1 MIHSDPVHSSQ
12 ATKVIFIP
20 IIETMCHPPLGNFNS
35 LLLQNK
41 APSPESVMS
50 FAAHVFFKL
59 ENLLHIYLDIDSR
72 MCISIG
78 ENCSIVRRTG

>member
-1 MIHSDPVHSSQ
+1 MIHSDPVHLSQ

-20 IIETMCHPPLGNFNS
+20 IIETMCHSPLGNFNS

-41 APSPESVMS
+41 AASSESVMS
-50 FAAHVFFKL
+50 FATHVFSKF

-78 ENCSIVRRTG
+78 ENGSMVKRTG